1 MRESMEITEVKIFMK
16 EGQDK
21 KLKAYATV
29 TFDNCFVVRNI
40 KVIDGNKGLFVAM
53 PSRKMK
59 DPCSKCN
66 FRNTIRS
73 KFCNQCGSSLPQ
85 TEAPRPDAGHSD
97 DASRQSEH
105 KDIAHPITVECRDYI
120 QKKVLEAYALEKK
133 GTTPSGSAAAQT
145 SSQNYSQAKKY
156 VPSPVPSQSPSH
168 VSPKTPDQSPHIAP
182 NPAPERESYE
192 GNDIEL

>member
-1 MRESMEITEVKIFMK
+1 MEITEVKIFMK

-59 DPCSKCN
+59 DPCPKCN

-73 KFCNQCGSSLPQ
+73 KFCNQCGSPLPQ
-85 TEAPRPDAGHSD
+85 TEIARPEAVHGD

-120 QKKVLEAYALEKK
+120 QKKVLEAYAGEKK
-133 GTTPSGSAAAQT
+133 GAAPSGSAAVQA
-145 SSQNYSQAKKY
+145 SSHGNGQAKSAVKSQAKSE
-156 VPSPVPSQSPSH
+156 VSQHAPSRAPVQAPP
-168 VSPKTPDQSPHIAP
+168 VVP
-182 NPAPERESYE
+182 NPAPERETYE